1 MEQKT
6 ITPPPPESLIAGPLE
21 QYFLKIILLEK
32 TENTIDTMYQ
42 RYKKDKKANNDLQ
55 NITHKTDDEIMRSEK
70 ISSSSYTSSTYRITI
85 VQNTEG
91 PDGSMS

>member
-1 MEQKT
+1 MNGTKNHN
-6 ITPPPPESLIAGPLE
+6 PPTPESLIAGPLE

-55 NITHKTDDEIMRSEK
+55 NITHKT
-70 ISSSSYTSSTYRITI
+70 
-85 VQNTEG
+85 G
-91 PDGSMS
+91 F